1 MNRYIDLCDGCSNT
15 FFTTGS
21 LFSLDNAA
29 CGGSCCRHGRGDCD
43 KRITVQT
50 RDDRER
56 RHHQLIS
63 CEWRHRRQ
71 QWEGQEKRERT
82 ICELCATSIFWRY
95 ESKVVTRIFSRVK
108 NVHNSINTR
117 VSYVFYIHTE
127 TALCFIGLVLLTV
140 WLLCYLQWASL
151 KRLFAISGQVVF
163 TKPNDFDERY

>member
-1 MNRYIDLCDGCSNT
+1 MDVRILSSRQEACSLS
-15 FFTTGS
+15 TT
-21 LFSLDNAA
+21 AA
-29 CGGSCCRHGRGDCD
+29 CAGSCRHGRCLCD

-63 CEWRHRRQ
+63 YEWRHRRQ
-71 QWEGQEKRERT
+71 QWEGQEKREQT

-108 NVHNSINTR
+108 NVHNSINTS
-117 VSYVFYIHTE
+117 VSYVFYIYTD

-151 KRLFAISGQVVF
+151 KRLFAINGQVVF
-163 TKPNDFDERY
+163 TKPNDFDKRY